1 MSFTHAPV
9 SPLRPLPD
17 LNRPLVMV
25 GHSAAMRRIA
35 EEITEAAA
43 SNVTVLITGESGVG
57 RRLIA
62 RTIHDR
68 SSRQSGPFVSVNCVC
83 LPDARL
89 ESELFGHR
97 GDRRQRP

>member
-1 MSFTHAPV
+1 
-9 SPLRPLPD
+9 
-17 LNRPLVMV
+17 
-25 GHSAAMRRIA
+25 MRRIA

-43 SNVTVLITGESGVG
+43 SNITVLISGESGAG

-68 SSRQSGPFVSVNCVC
+68 SSRQRGPLLSVNCVC

-89 ESELFGHR
+89 ESELFGQR
-97 GDRRQRP
+97 GDRASWP

>member
-1 MSFTHAPV
+1 MTLLRVRATMRMSSCTTPT
-9 SPLRPLPD
+9 SPSRPLPEM
-17 LNRPLVMV
+17 NRPLVMV

-35 EEITEAAA
+35 EEIEAEAAA

-68 SSRQSGPFVSVNCVC
+68 SSRHAGRSS
-83 LPDARL
+83 R
-89 ESELFGHR
+89 
-97 GDRRQRP
+97 